1 MGINSALKFLENLSK
16 RADLEQIIRSNEG
29 IGDLANKAKP
39 TKPQLDPAGL
49 GANKLPD
56 FAENI
61 EYTTT
66 DQGVLIPKIELDL
79 SDYMGRTLTP
89 AYGDRTY
96 AAKSLTQIQGPDG
109 SLITLDQP
117 VDMEGGNQFMRSND
131 GIWASDEGAMNR
143 KATAMGNM
151 DDPVMVYTAMAGQAG
166 DASRMMSDATMGMVE
181 QSPIT
186 KKAAKAYDERIR
198 ETLDPNWVGIQN
210 PNVREYLK
218 NMPMTVRR
226 ELWQEM
232 DKKIYKDQGFPDL
245 GVIRAAITEPELL
258 TSPSFSTGR
267 SFGALDSIRT
277 SPSAHQTYNTQVEGS
292 YLGALPY
299 DVPGD
304 LIWRDFFEDMATRK
318 IETGKSNPQ
327 RAFLMTPSIQ
337 QKVDQQMVDEV
348 GAFTEMLKGR
358 R

>member
-1 MGINSALKFLENLSK
+1 MGLFRKLADFAK
-16 RADLEQIIRSNEG
+16 RVDIEQIIRSNEG
-29 IGDLANKAKP
+29 IGDLANVPKP

-66 DQGVLIPKIELDL
+66 DQGVLVPRVELDL
-79 SDYMGRTLTP
+79 SDYIGRTLTP

-96 AAKSLTQIQGPDG
+96 AGKTLEEISGIK
-109 SLITLDQP
+109 LDQP
-117 VDMEGGNQFMRSND
+117 VDMEGGNQFMRSKD
-131 GIWASDEGAMNR
+131 GIWASDKGAMNT
-143 KATAMGNM
+143 KATAMGKM
-151 DDPVMVYTAMAGQAG
+151 DEPIMVYTAMAGQAG
-166 DASRMMSDATMGMVE
+166 DASRMMSDATISMVE

-186 KKAAKAYDERIR
+186 KKAAKAYDKKIR
-198 ETLDPNWVGIQN
+198 ETLDPDWVGIQN
-210 PNVREYLK
+210 PNVRQYLN

-232 DKKIYKDQGFPDL
+232 DKKMYKDQGFPNL

-267 SFGALDSIRT
+267 SFGALDSIRI
-277 SPSAHQTYNTQVEGS
+277 SPSTHKTYNTKVDGS

-304 LIWRDFFEDMATRK
+304 LIWRDFFKEMEKRK
-318 IETGKSNPQ
+318 VKTGKSNPQ

-348 GAFTEMLKGR
+348 GAFTEMLKDR